1 MTLSERLK
9 DHPIERRLPA
19 NVVPFRRPTER
30 RAVPRWLEYTRQSEQ
45 RGKDL
50 SGQLGGDAA

>member
-9 DHPIERRLPA
+9 DHPTERRLPA
-19 NVVPFRRPTER
+19 NVIPFRRPTER
-30 RAVPRWLEYTRQSEQ
+30 RAVPRWLEYTRQNEQ

-50 SGQLGGDAA
+50 TGFSGDAA

>member
-1 MTLSERLK
+1 MTVSERLK
-9 DHPIERRLPA
+9 DHPVERRLPA
-19 NVVPFRRPTER
+19 NVIPFRRPTER

-50 SGQLGGDAA
+50 SGFSGDAA